1 MTVADQATSPFR
13 QTASR
18 QLDRP
23 EQLATSLRL
32 VTPGYFAATAA
43 LIMLVAGTFAAAAL
57 VKVPLTIPGTGVI
70 ISSKG
75 VLEIPVSADYDGR
88 IVEML
93 VDVGQRVSPGQK
105 IARIIQPSLENDLK
119 LARADLELTLDET
132 ERVRSLQESVAA
144 LSEEVGRQK
153 EQTALE
159 SIRLLEARF
168 GLLGRLAEQ
177 QAQMRK
183 EGSTT
188 IDRYLQVQSDL
199 TEVQEQLAS
208 KRGELINQRL
218 ARGEQQGQF
227 ARELQALETRR
238 AQAAGQIDRL
248 EERVRN
254 ETTVR
259 STQHGIVSEVKALPG
274 DLIRFNT
281 VLVSLLPV
289 DESFQ
294 DLRPGATQLVA
305 AVLISAKDGKKIQPG
320 MRVLINP
327 SSVRRDVYGAI
338 EGRVVEASDVPASA
352 DQMQKMLRNDDL
364 VRKLTQGG
372 PPFVVMVQMARDAGT
387 PSGFVWTSSR
397 GPNAALTTGTLLD
410 ADVETERVPAI
421 SLIIPELKELLR
433 SLGKQAREAG

>member
-43 LIMLVAGTFAAAAL
+43 LILLVAGIFAAAAI

>member
-1 MTVADQATSPFR
+1 MTVADQATSLFR
-13 QTASR
+13 QGASR

-43 LIMLVAGTFAAAAL
+43 LILLVAGIFAAAAI

-119 LARADLELTLDET
+119 LARAELELTLDET
-132 ERVRSLQESVAA
+132 ERVRAMQESVAA
-144 LSEEVGRQK
+144 LFEEVGRQK
-153 EQTALE
+153 EQTASE
-159 SIRLLEARF
+159 SIRLLEARL
-168 GLLGRLAEQ
+168 GLLRRLSEQ

-188 IDRYLQVQSDL
+188 VDRYLQVQSDL

-254 ETTVR
+254 ETMVR
-259 STQHGIVSEVKALPG
+259 STQHGVVAEVKALPG

-320 MRVLINP
+320 MRALINP

-364 VRKLTQGG
+364 VHKLTQGG

-387 PSGFVWTSSR
+387 PSGFLWTSSG
-397 GPNAALTTGTLLD
+397 GPNATLTTGTLLD

-421 SLIIPELKELLR
+421 SLVIPELKELLR
-433 SLGKQAREAG
+433 SLGKQAREGG